1 MLLKTIYIYS
11 TVSYNLC
18 ILYNRSCV
26 YNHPCKKICYMDCG
40 ECTVPLMKELPC
52 GHQLTLPCFVDIL
65 TYPCAEMVG
74 LTNTNFKL

>member
-1 MLLKTIYIYS
+1 
-11 TVSYNLC
+11 
-18 ILYNRSCV
+18 
-26 YNHPCKKICYMDCG
+26 
-40 ECTVPLMKELPC
+40 VPLMKELPC